1 VRRLPRRR
9 MSLPLETWRGSVN
22 AWECDENLHMN
33 VRFFG
38 SRAMEGLGFMAAAL
52 DMPRAFQEKASS
64 TLQPTDLHIR
74 FLKEARQGVAL
85 SMRGGVAALDA
96 ASMTVFQEMAH
107 ADGKP
112 AANFAMKVAHVHP
125 PDLRAFPLPARV
137 RTRAEALK
145 CAIPA
150 HGLPRSLD
158 LSIAPTSP
166 TVALADKLGAPVVGR
181 VAVTP
186 DHCDPFGRMR
196 MELFLGRVSDAV
208 PNFLAA
214 WREQAANAD
223 GARTVGGAVLEY
235 RLCPRRWPRA
245 GDLIEIRSGVVD
257 VAEKTNRLV
266 HWLLD
271 PVSGDAWCTAE
282 VVAVTFDLVTRKT
295 IPIPEARRAL
305 LLQRAVKGMT
315 I

>member
-1 VRRLPRRR
+1 
-9 MSLPLETWRGSVN
+9 MSLPLETFRGSVN

-38 SRAMEGLGFMAAAL
+38 SRAMEGLAFLAAAI
-52 DMPRAFQEKASS
+52 DMPRAFQDKAYA
-64 TLQPTDLHIR
+64 TLQPTDIHIR

-85 SMRGGVAALDA
+85 SMRGGVTAIDA
-96 ASMTVFQEMAH
+96 TSMTVFQEMAH
-107 ADGKP
+107 ADGAP
-112 AANFAMKVAHVHP
+112 AATFAMKVAHAHTT
-125 PDLRAFPLPARV
+125 DLRPFAWSARV
-137 RTRAEALK
+137 KARAEALK
-145 CAIPA
+145 CVVPA
-150 HGLPRSLD
+150 HGQPRSLD

-166 TVALADKLGAPVVGR
+166 TVALADKLGAQVVGR
-181 VAVTP
+181 LAVP
-186 DHCDPFGRMR
+186 AHDCDPFGRMR
-196 MELFLGRVSDAV
+196 TELFMGRVSDAV

-235 RLCPRRWPRA
+235 RLCPRKWPRA
-245 GDLIEIRSGVVD
+245 GDLIEIRSGVVE

-266 HWLLD
+266 HWMLD
-271 PVSGDAWCTAE
+271 PVSGEAWCTAE
-282 VVAVTFDLVTRKT
+282 VVAVTFDLTTRKT

-305 LLQRAVKGMT
+305 LMQRAVPGMT

>member
-1 VRRLPRRR
+1 
-9 MSLPLETWRGSVN
+9 MSLPLETFRGSVN

-38 SRAMEGLGFMAAAL
+38 SRAMEGLAFLAAAI
-52 DMPRAFQEKASS
+52 DMPRAFQERSYA
-64 TLQPTDLHIR
+64 TLQPTDVHIR

-85 SMRGGVAALDA
+85 SMRGAVTAIDTT
-96 ASMTVFQEMAH
+96 SMTTFQEMAH

-112 AANFAMKVAHVHP
+112 AATFTMKVAHAHTT
-125 PDLRAFPLPARV
+125 DLRAFAWPARV
-137 RTRAEALK
+137 KARAEALK
-145 CAIPA
+145 GAVPA
-150 HGLPRSLD
+150 HGAPRSLD
-158 LSIAPTSP
+158 PSVAPTSP
-166 TVALADKLGAPVVGR
+166 TVALAEKLGAPVVGR
-181 VAVTP
+181 FAVTP

-214 WREQAANAD
+214 WREQSANAD
-223 GARTVGGAVLEY
+223 GSRTVGGAVLEY

-257 VAEKTNRLV
+257 VAEKTNRFV

-271 PVSGDAWCTAE
+271 PVGGEAWCTAE
-282 VVAVTFDLVTRKT
+282 VVAVTMDLVTRKA
-295 IPIPEARRAL
+295 IAIPEARRAL